1 MSKGILIAV
10 DGLDGSGKETQSK
23 LLCAYLDKMGIN
35 NKLVSFPTYKED
47 SSALIKMY
55 LRGDFGTDPEAVN
68 PFAASSFYAMDRY
81 CAYMLDWKKDYD
93 EGAVIIANRYTTANL
108 VHQMSKLPKEQWDS
122 FGKWLLDYEFSLL
135 GLPAPDGVI
144 YLCLPPKASSSLVQK
159 RCEDT
164 GAVKDIHE
172 NNAKHLEDSYR
183 AALYASDKYGWN
195 RVDCVKDEVLR
206 SIDDIHGQVCHI
218 VNGILADGGIFKG
231 E

>member
-23 LLCAYLDKMGIN
+23 LLCATLNKAGVK
-35 NKLVSFPTYKED
+35 NKLISFPTYKED

-55 LRGDFGTDPEAVN
+55 LRGDFGKDPASVN

-81 CAYMLDWKKDYD
+81 CSYMLDFKKDYD
-93 EGAVIIANRYTTANL
+93 NGTVIIANRYTTANL
-108 VHQMSKLPKEQWDS
+108 VHQMSKLSEGEWDS

-144 YLCLPPKASSSLVQK
+144 YLCLPPKSSSDLVQK
-159 RCEDT
+159 RCDDT

-172 NNAKHLEDSYR
+172 NNIKHLEDSYK

-195 RVDCVKDEVLR
+195 RVDCVRDEALR
-206 SIDDIHGQVCHI
+206 SIEDIHGEVCDI
-218 VNGILADGGIFKG
+218 VKGILADKGIQF
-231 E
+231 